1 VKTDDLDATIALL
14 NTMLEAAKSTKEKLS
29 ITDRLLKCYGLKAK
43 FSDEGKGGKFADL
56 TPAK

>member
-29 ITDRLLKCYGLKAK
+29 ITDRLLKCYSLRYKHE
-43 FSDEGKGGKFADL
+43 DTGKGGKFSEL
-56 TPAK
+56 GQPK